1 MAEMWI
7 VKISFLLLDEDD
19 DQYSEFMTL
28 ESAIAFVSEWA
39 VKDNVEASIMKT
51 LCQGDENIGDNEIP
65 F

>member
-1 MAEMWI
+1 MDEMWI

-39 VKDNVEASIMKT
+39 TKDNVEVSIMKT
-51 LCQGDENIGDNEIP
+51 LYQGDEFAESAEMP

>member
-19 DQYSEFMTL
+19 DQHSEFMSL
-28 ESAIAFVSEWA
+28 DSAIAFVSEWA
-39 VKDNVEASIMKT
+39 TKDNVEVSIMKT
-51 LCQGDENIGDNEIP
+51 LYQGDELLGNAEIL